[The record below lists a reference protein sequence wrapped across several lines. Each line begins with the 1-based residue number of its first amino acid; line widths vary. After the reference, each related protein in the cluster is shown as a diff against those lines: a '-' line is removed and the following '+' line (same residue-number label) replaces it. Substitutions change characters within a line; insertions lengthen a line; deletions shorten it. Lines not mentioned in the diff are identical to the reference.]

1 MNIIQGGVG
10 GQWREA
16 GGTFG
21 ILGNI
26 IVNNVDEEG
35 WRRYAQTKYKFLC
48 LFTLLSM
55 FNRFF
60 YKFK

>member
-1 MNIIQGGVG
+1 MYIVHGGVG

-21 ILGNI
+21 TLGNI
-26 IVNNVDEEG
+26 IVNKVEEG
-35 WRRYAQTKYKFLC
+35 WRRYAQSKYNFLC

-55 FNRFF
+55 FDRFF